1 MKNNYRDML
10 NRAYEQL
17 PEQSLSF
24 ERFNIPRAIV
34 HSQGRRSVISNFKE
48 IADELRRS
56 PDHLLNFFKNETATR
71 ANFDGTRAIFQGRF
85 NYDTIRNLLEIY
97 TNKYVICPVCNRPDT
112 QLVKERRLL
121 FLQCEACGA
130 RSSVGKS

>member
-112 QLVKERRLL
+112 HLVKERRLL
-121 FLQCEACGA
+121 FLQCDACGA